1 MPGSIPATASQLKVL
16 GHPVRLR
23 LLASLAAGEL
33 CVCQLTALLQL
44 ANSTASEHL
53 AELRAAG
60 LIVERKDG
68 RWVLY
73 RLVEPS
79 SRPAWLDE
87 VLDNL
92 ARDAQVVEDRRILRS
107 LRTIPLPEVCR
118 ADRDLARLGLVKPA
132 RRAPRATQA
141 RSHSR

>member
-1 MPGSIPATASQLKVL
+1 MPASILTTASQLKVL

-23 LLASLAAGEL
+23 LLAALAAGEL

-60 LIVERKDG
+60 LVVERKDG

-79 SRPAWLDE
+79 SRPAWLDPILE
-87 VLDNL
+87 DL
-92 ARDAQVVEDRRILRS
+92 ARDTQVVDDRRILRS
-107 LRTIPLPEVCR
+107 LRTISLADVCR
-118 ADRDLARLGLVKPA
+118 ADRDLARLGILKPA